1 MRRAFPWALA
11 PGPTRGALARRP
23 PRAYGTGPAED
34 SDEDTNEDDP
44 GLIPTNTSNTI
55 SSKRKHEGD
64 SDSAIKKYKKILKL
78 LKMPVSEDDGSA
90 KEDDAKN
97 TELVNDNAEDT
108 FDDVSEEED
117 ALGGIDAFVSSS
129 SELSSLSEHSDD

>member
-1 MRRAFPWALA
+1 
-11 PGPTRGALARRP
+11 
-23 PRAYGTGPAED
+23 
-34 SDEDTNEDDP
+34 
-44 GLIPTNTSNTI
+44 
-55 SSKRKHEGD
+55 
-64 SDSAIKKYKKILKL
+64 
-78 LKMPVSEDDGSA
+78 MPVSEDDGSA

-108 FDDVSEEED
+108 FDDVREEED